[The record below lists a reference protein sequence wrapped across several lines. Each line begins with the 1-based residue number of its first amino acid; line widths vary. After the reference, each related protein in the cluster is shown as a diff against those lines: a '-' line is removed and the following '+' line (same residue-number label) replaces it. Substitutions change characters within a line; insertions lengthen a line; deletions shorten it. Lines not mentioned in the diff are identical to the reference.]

1 MQEIKNILEQLRKM
15 KTQVII
21 ILLIAFILFYYRPL
35 ITEIVEDDIKT
46 NEVKTDINNN
56 VIIQKMLNDLVY
68 KYKADRAYIFRFHNG
83 ITFYDGKHKNHQS
96 MAFEVCNK
104 GISSEAMRL
113 QNLPTS
119 LFPMFLQEIMLD
131 KMVYS
136 NINEIRENAT
146 RIALKEQGIKSI
158 VIAPIL
164 TNGQFTAYIGLDFV
178 KDSIDNN
185 FDYREFKAFT
195 DEIGLMLI
203 K

>member
-1 MQEIKNILEQLRKM
+1 MKEIKNILEQLRKM

-21 ILLIAFILFYYRPL
+21 ILLIGFILFYYKAL
-35 ITEIVEDDIKT
+35 ITAVIEDDIKT

-56 VIIQKMLNDLVY
+56 VIIQKMLNDLMY
-68 KYKADRAYIFRFHNG
+68 KYKADRGYIFRFHNG

-104 GISSEAMRL
+104 GISAEAMQL

-136 NINEIRENAT
+136 NITEIRENAT
-146 RIALKEQGIKSI
+146 RIALKDQGIKSI
-158 VIAPIL
+158 VIAPIF

-185 FDYREFKAFT
+185 FDYREFKNFT

>member
-1 MQEIKNILEQLRKM
+1 MQEIRNILEQLRKM

-21 ILLIAFILFYYRPL
+21 LLLIGFILFYYKAL
-35 ITEIVEDDIKT
+35 ITEVVEDDIKT
-46 NEVKTDINNN
+46 NEVKTDINNS
-56 VIIQKMLNDLVY
+56 VIIQKMLNDLMY
-68 KYKADRAYIFRFHNG
+68 KYKADRGYIFRFHNG

-104 GISSEAMRL
+104 GISSEAMQL

-136 NINEIRENAT
+136 NINEIRENST
-146 RIALKEQGIKSI
+146 RIALKDQGIKSI
-158 VIAPIL
+158 VIAPIFS
-164 TNGQFTAYIGLDFV
+164 NGQFTAYIGLDFV

-185 FDYREFKAFT
+185 FDYREFKTFT